1 MFRTAPPTMTFQ
13 WSINAWGLQTHS
25 CGGLWLTDRT
35 TAHHTLWAHNHT
47 RNPKCITPRL
57 LDWAN
62 NVTFGWNHGFNLAG
76 ADIPGNYQANIRGS
90 TFVHGGKK
98 AFAIFGGGR
107 LTNGHIPYSVHV
119 DDCTH
124 DGNGNGTLDFSATN
138 RGIIDGSNFTFVAR
152 PFPQT
157 ESVDA
162 ARPRDPVLGVPLE
175 VVDRATA
182 YKQVLSQTGTLRLD
196 ARSERPLRDEVTT
209 LLIED
214 VVKQN
219 RRMIADEMELGVSND
234 GLGTLQSQPPGRDSD
249 RDGMPDVWER
259 TLGSNPERADH
270 NAPLPYQP
278 RTATT
283 ASFFPGKTPAGYTR
297 LEEYLH
303 FLAIPHAILT
313 RAASGTVEPLTV
325 DLRRYTSGFTN
336 GPVFTVSAI
345 FGGTVRAGGEGNHR
359 VTFTPHAKHT
369 GRARFDFTVKD
380 RDGSEWTQT
389 CAILVPAR

>member
-1 MFRTAPPTMTFQ
+1 
-13 WSINAWGLQTHS
+13 
-25 CGGLWLTDRT
+25 
-35 TAHHTLWAHNHT
+35 
-47 RNPKCITPRL
+47 
-57 LDWAN
+57 
-62 NVTFGWNHGFNLAG
+62 
-76 ADIPGNYQANIRGS
+76 
-90 TFVHGGKK
+90 
-98 AFAIFGGGR
+98 
-107 LTNGHIPYSVHV
+107 
-119 DDCTH
+119 
-124 DGNGNGTLDFSATN
+124 
-138 RGIIDGSNFTFVAR
+138 
-152 PFPQT
+152 
-157 ESVDA
+157 
-162 ARPRDPVLGVPLE
+162 
-175 VVDRATA
+175 
-182 YKQVLSQTGTLRLD
+182 
-196 ARSERPLRDEVTT
+196 
-209 LLIED
+209 
-214 VVKQN
+214 
-219 RRMIADEMELGVSND
+219 
-234 GLGTLQSQPPGRDSD
+234 
-249 RDGMPDVWER
+249 MPDVWER

-303 FLAIPHAILT
+303 FLAIPHAILA

-345 FGGTVRAGGEGNHR
+345 SGGTVRAGGEGNHR